1 MFSFIR
7 RSMIARLIAL
17 GAVGLVTMGVEKGC
31 VFGTSDEDD
40 DPIDN
45 VDDGSGNGT
54 TFETRLVLRDSS
66 GSQTTLFEPNELITL
81 ELSVRNKTAVEQTI
95 DLPST
100 LVHEFYVF
108 DDNEETA
115 LWVSSDDQTVNP
127 VVTPLEFAAN
137 ETKVMSFTWNQG
149 LADGTFLASGVYD
162 VRGLVAAED
171 VSADPDEPHE
181 LRSVLRGFE
190 ID

>member
-17 GAVGLVTMGVEKGC
+17 SAVGVLTMGVEKGC
-31 VFGTSDEDD
+31 VFGASTGDD

-54 TFETRLVLRDSS
+54 TFETRLTLRDSS
-66 GSQTTLFEPNELITL
+66 GSETTVFEPNELITF
-81 ELSVRNKTAVEQTI
+81 ELTVRNKTATEQTI
-95 DLPST
+95 ELPST

-108 DDNEETA
+108 NDDEETA

-127 VVTPLEFAAN
+127 VVTPIDFAAN
-137 ETKVMSFTWNQG
+137 ETRVMSFTWNQG
-149 LADGTFLASGVYD
+149 LADGTFLATGDYD
-162 VRGLVAAED
+162 VRGLVAADE

-181 LRSVLRGFE
+181 LRSVLRGFQV
-190 ID
+190 D

>member
-31 VFGTSDEDD
+31 VFGTSDDDD

-81 ELSVRNKTAVEQTI
+81 ELTVRNKTAVEQTVE
-95 DLPST
+95 LPST

-137 ETKVMSFTWNQG
+137 ETKVMSITWNQG
-149 LADGTFLASGVYD
+149 LGDGTFLGSGVYD
-162 VRGLVAAED
+162 VRGLVAADD

-181 LRSVLRGFE
+181 LRSVLGGFE

>member
-31 VFGTSDEDD
+31 VFGASSGDD

-45 VDDGSGNGT
+45 VDDGSGNGS
-54 TFETRLVLRDSS
+54 TFETTLVLRDSS
-66 GSQTTLFEPNELITL
+66 GAETSVFEPNELITFQL
-81 ELSVRNKTAVEQTI
+81 TVRNKTAVEQTL
-95 DLPST
+95 DLPSS

-108 DDNEETA
+108 NDDEETA
-115 LWVSSDDQTVNP
+115 LWVSSDDQNVDP

-137 ETKVMSFTWNQG
+137 QTRQMSFTWNQG
-149 LADGTFLASGVYD
+149 LSDGTFLGPGDYD
-162 VRGLVAAED
+162 VRGLVAADD

-181 LRSVLRGFE
+181 LRSVLRGFQV
-190 ID
+190 D

>member
-31 VFGTSDEDD
+31 VFGTSDDDD

-54 TFETRLVLRDSS
+54 TFETRLVLRNSS

-81 ELSVRNKTAVEQTI
+81 ELTVRNKTAVEQTVE
-95 DLPST
+95 LPST

-137 ETKVMSFTWNQG
+137 ETKVMSITWNQG
-149 LADGTFLASGVYD
+149 LGDGTFLGSGVYD
-162 VRGLVAAED
+162 VRGLVAADD

-181 LRSVLRGFE
+181 LRSVLGGFE